1 MIRYALKCAKGH
13 AFDSWFRD
21 SAAFDTLLK
30 AKQVSCAICGSTK
43 VEKMIM
49 APAVG
54 GQTASDGPSDRETAP
69 DLSTP
74 TSPAEQALRKLHD
87 HVRDNSDYV
96 GAEFADEARKIHLGE
111 ADARSIW
118 GEASKED
125 AKSLK
130 DEGIPVAP
138 LPWMKRRTD

>member
-13 AFDSWFRD
+13 EFDSWFRD
-21 SAAFDTLLK
+21 SAAFDSLVQ
-30 AKQVSCAICGSTK
+30 AKQVTCGVCGSHK

-54 GQTASDGPSDRETAP
+54 GGSAEEPADAGAP
-69 DLSTP
+69 DDLSTP
-74 TSPAEQALRKLHD
+74 SSPAEQALRKLHD
-87 HVRDNSDYV
+87 HVRETSDYV
-96 GAEFADEARKIHLGE
+96 GTEFADEARRIHLGE

-118 GEASKED
+118 GEATKDD
-125 AKSLK
+125 AKNLK

>member
-1 MIRYALKCAKGH
+1 MIRYALRCAEGH
-13 AFDSWFRD
+13 EFDSWFRD
-21 SAAFDTLLK
+21 SAAFDSLYK
-30 AKQVSCAICGSTK
+30 AKQISCAICGTTR

-54 GQTASDGPSDRETAP
+54 NARKGQSAELDSPT
-69 DLSTP
+69 DLSVP
-74 TSPAEQALRKLHD
+74 SSPAEQALRKLHD
-87 HVRDNSDYV
+87 HVRENSDYV
-96 GAEFADEARKIHLGE
+96 GTEFADEARRIHLGE

-118 GEASKED
+118 GEATKED